1 MEFLNKLK
9 SSELGLALGVLGVLS
24 LLFVPLPPI
33 LLDFF
38 FTLSIT
44 ASIIILLTVLFLDKA
59 IDFTS
64 FPMLMLIT
72 TMLRLSL
79 NVASTR
85 LILGEGNTG
94 TDAAGQIIQ
103 TFGNFVMGGNYV
115 VGGIVFLI
123 LVIINFMVITKG
135 AGRIA
140 EVSARFT
147 LDALPGKQMSI
158 DADLNAGT
166 ITEEEAKIRRKEIE
180 TEIGFFG
187 SMDGTSKFVRGDA
200 VAGLIIT
207 ALNIIVGMAIGV
219 SQHDM
224 SAADAAST
232 FTLLTVGDGLV
243 AQIPALITSTAAG
256 ILIAKS
262 STQSAAGSL
271 LATQLTSNPLTL
283 YITATTVAAMGMLPG
298 MPTLTFLALAGGVA
312 GLGYYSGQQKEQ
324 EALEAQYAQEKAQ
337 EKEAI
342 EQHAKTEEE
351 PISSILQVDTLKLE
365 LGYGLL
371 TLLDE
376 SKGGRLT
383 EQIKAMRRQMA
394 REMGFVVPS
403 IRIQDNMQLDPGAY
417 NVSIKEVNAGSGV
430 LRPGKL
436 MAMDPTGTAPLIEGE
451 ETIEP
456 TFGLAARWIDE
467 PQKED
472 ATFAGYTVVDC
483 ATVITTHL
491 TEVVKDNLPDLLTRA
506 ETQKLVDEVQEYNAK
521 LIEDLIP
528 NQISIGVLQKVL
540 QGLLSERISIRD
552 LPTILEALSDALQVT
567 KNMTIMTEMVRS
579 RLSRQISAQYQ
590 AAEGHLPVIMM
601 SQGWE
606 QEFAQ
611 SMIQDGE
618 ERQLAMEPSKVQ
630 VFIKAVKD
638 VFEPQMMSGIQPVLL
653 CSPSA
658 RPFVRSLIERSL
670 PNIAVLSQREVH
682 PKMAIRTIG
691 SV

>member
-1 MEFLNKLK
+1 MEFLKNMKT
-9 SSELGLALGVLGVLS
+9 SELGLALGVLGVLS
-24 LLFVPLPPI
+24 LLFVPLPPL

-38 FTLSIT
+38 FSLSIT

-85 LILGEGNTG
+85 LILGEGHTG

-103 TFGNFVMGGNYV
+103 TFGSFVMGGNYV

-135 AGRIA
+135 ASRIA

-166 ITEEEAKIRRKEIE
+166 ITEEEAKQRRKEIE

-207 ALNIIVGMAIGV
+207 ALNIVVGMAIGV
-219 SQHDM
+219 AQYDM
-224 SAADAAST
+224 SASDAAST

-271 LATQLTSNPLTL
+271 LATQLTKNPLTL
-283 YITATTVAAMGMLPG
+283 YITSACMMAMGLLPG
-298 MPTLTFLALAGGVA
+298 MPTLTFLVLAGGVGA
-312 GLGYYSGQQKEQ
+312 LGYYAG
-324 EALEAQYAQEKAQ
+324 EAQKQIEAKAIEEAAQAEEQ
-337 EKEAI
+337 QAI
-342 EQHAKTEEE
+342 EQQAKTEDE
-351 PISSILQVDTLKLE
+351 PISSILQIDTLKLE

-417 NVSIKEVNAGSGV
+417 HVSIKEVNAGSGI

-436 MAMDPTGTAPLIEGE
+436 MAMDPTGTAPPIEGE
-451 ETIEP
+451 ETQEP

-467 PQKED
+467 AQKED

-506 ETQKLVDEVQEYNAK
+506 ETQKLIDEVKEYNAK

-528 NQISIGVLQKVL
+528 NQISLGVLQKVL
-540 QGLLSERISIRD
+540 QGLLAERVSIRD
-552 LPTILEALSDALQVT
+552 LPSILEALSDALQIT

-579 RLSRQISAQYQ
+579 RLNRQISAQYQ
-590 AAEGHLPVIMM
+590 SPEGHLPVISM

-606 QEFAQ
+606 QEFAS

-630 VFIKAVKD
+630 VFIKAVKES
-638 VFEPQMMSGIQPVLL
+638 FEPQLMAGIQPVLL
-653 CSPSA
+653 CSPSV
-658 RPFVRSLIERSL
+658 RPFVRSLIERAL
-670 PNIAVLSQREVH
+670 PTVAVLSQTEVH
-682 PKMAIRTIG
+682 PKMPIRTIG

>member
-1 MEFLNKLK
+1 MDFLNKFK
-9 SSELGLALGVLGVLS
+9 SSEFGLALGVLGVLS

-44 ASIIILLTVLFLDKA
+44 ASIVILLTVLFLDKA
-59 IDFTS
+59 IDFTA
-64 FPMLMLIT
+64 FPMLMLLT

-85 LILGEGNTG
+85 LILGNGNTG
-94 TDAAGQIIQ
+94 TDAAGQIIE

-166 ITEEEAKIRRKEIE
+166 ITEDEAKIRRKDIE

-207 ALNIIVGMAIGV
+207 ALNIIVGMAMGV
-219 SQHDM
+219 AQHDM

-262 STQSAAGSL
+262 STQSAAGAL

-283 YITATTVAAMGMLPG
+283 YITAVAVAAMGMLPG
-298 MPTLTFLALAGGVA
+298 MPTFTFLALAGGVGA
-312 GLGYYSGQQKEQ
+312 LGYYADQRIVKEAAEEQVAQAQAEEQ
-324 EALEAQYAQEKAQ
+324 EAV
-337 EKEAI
+337 

-351 PISSILQVDTLKLE
+351 PISSILHIDTLKLE

-403 IRIQDNMQLDPGAY
+403 LRIQDNMQLDPGAY
-417 NVSIKEVNAGSGV
+417 NVSIKEVNAGTGI
-430 LRPGKL
+430 LRPGKM
-436 MAMDPTGTAPLIEGE
+436 MAMDPSGSAPPIEGE
-451 ETIEP
+451 ETVEP

-467 PQKED
+467 AQKED

-491 TEVVKDNLPDLLTRA
+491 TEIVKDNLPDLLTRA
-506 ETQKLVDEVQEYNAK
+506 ETQKLVDEAQEHNKK

-528 NQISIGVLQKVL
+528 NLISIGVLQKVL
-540 QGLLSERISIRD
+540 QGLLAERISIRD

-611 SMIQDGE
+611 SMIQEGE

-630 VFIKAVKD
+630 VFIKAVKE

-653 CSPSA
+653 CSPSS

-670 PNIAVLSQREVH
+670 PSIAVLSQTEVH